1 MIVGRNGKNG
11 VGACVRLVRTAL
23 ADMYVS
29 DARVRVGVLPEHP
42 YRQLIHL

>member
-1 MIVGRNGKNG
+1 MIVGRDGKNG

-29 DARVRVGVLPEHP
+29 DARVRVGV
-42 YRQLIHL
+42 YRNTLVDN